1 MLIMKKYN
9 VSIHDCFEIAEKKLA
24 VDGWRGY
31 AWERSS
37 GGDLV
42 TGRSENPHE
51 KPCEVF
57 VSHADQ
63 QSHAAV
69 YEATTGLC
77 WDCKGTGEVFKQW
90 TRARGNENEICERCA
105 GSKKV

>member
-1 MLIMKKYN
+1 MEKYHLT
-9 VSIHDCFEIAEKKLA
+9 IHDCLEIAEKKLA

-42 TGRSENPHE
+42 TGRSEDRHE
-51 KPCEVF
+51 RPREVF
-57 VSHADQ
+57 VSYADQ
-63 QSHAAV
+63 QAYAAA

-77 WDCKGTGEVFKQW
+77 WNCKGTGEVFKQW
-90 TRARGNENEICERCA
+90 TRALGNENKICERCA
-105 GSKKV
+105 AAKKV